1 MLCGYAEKIA
11 KAGNADIEPLSPFM
25 SRIDLRSVGRHEA
38 LHAVVASS
46 QENGT
51 NYVDENVQEG
61 IDGFRFVTAL
71 FGKQTDSVLNEAS
84 IATTRP
90 NRK

>member
-1 MLCGYAEKIA
+1 VLCRYAEKIA
-11 KAGNADIEPLSPFM
+11 KTGNADIEPLSSFV

-46 QENGT
+46 QENRT

-71 FGKQTDSVLNEAS
+71 FRKQADAVSNEVS
-84 IATTRP
+84 IAAARP